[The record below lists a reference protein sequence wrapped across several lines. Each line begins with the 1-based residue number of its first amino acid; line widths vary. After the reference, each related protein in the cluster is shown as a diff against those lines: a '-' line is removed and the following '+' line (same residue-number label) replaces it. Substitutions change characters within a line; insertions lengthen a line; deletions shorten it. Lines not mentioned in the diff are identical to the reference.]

1 MENSLLFGVGG
12 LLLIY
17 FIHPF
22 LSFFF
27 FSIPKTIRLILSSVF
42 FILFLID
49 IFITLTTMWNLH
61 IAQKKFKKK
70 DATEEITKMIRL
82 ELVNH
87 KALVIRLLRAF
98 PNLSIENNKSTLY
111 KIKVYLEKRD
121 KKKKQKKDASLFS
134 MNKKR

>member
-1 MENSLLFGVGG
+1 
-12 LLLIY
+12 
-17 FIHPF
+17 
-22 LSFFF
+22 
-27 FSIPKTIRLILSSVF
+27 
-42 FILFLID
+42 
-49 IFITLTTMWNLH
+49 MWNLH